1 MPHLFDSG
9 CPRIMPPDK
18 SLNST
23 LYGRYRVSTNS
34 KIKRQN
40 FLDFQISI
48 FTKNQNSRALY
59 PISLPRD
66 TLTSK
71 YSYFRI
77 FYLKNN
83 LPRNILSSLK
93 SPSKSPSK
101 SPPKK
106 SLKKPSKK
114 PSKERLEEYR
124 KRKN

>member
-59 PISLPRD
+59 PISLSFDHSICALSLVRYHPALGVRYHRFQQPSIIIINNSYSIDPIHYYLVPR
-66 TLTSK
+66 LVFVIVI
-71 YSYFRI
+71 YYE
-77 FYLKNN
+77 
-83 LPRNILSSLK
+83 
-93 SPSKSPSK
+93 
-101 SPPKK
+101 KK
-106 SLKKPSKK
+106 
-114 PSKERLEEYR
+114 
-124 KRKN
+124 